1 MSASLRLAT
10 SPTGFLEGPANIP
23 KSAPTSRSPAKATR
37 RSVTSMKGLLP
48 LTLSPSPALSLSNQ
62 MGGKALD
69 PGVDGYFP
77 ELLAQDLE
85 LSKVIFEARSM
96 TAGSPIRSSSAS
108 SMDDCMDR
116 PTSTMSSY
124 RSSCLSPYPSAYARV
139 QTLGAIQER
148 NSMVSFLDHQEDA
161 KSGHAASDSCSATE
175 TDASSIYDAAPPSFM
190 TRHRP
195 SVDLKSASSDPMKR
209 SLLPLSKLSL
219 LLPSESSRGGSS
231 WIEADS
237 DAEDEDASIYGAAL
251 HLSPRPPTPPEF
263 EVGIDSRP
271 ASGNMHKLLHRKS
284 HSATAAAGLASPT
297 GQRLSTSTMQ
307 ERRPSSTQY
316 ARHSHTQMQ
325 YPDSPESIS
334 MPMSQYTPPLPHSQG
349 LHYLPESVLSRRA
362 SNRSSMRTTS
372 SHEAARLMDEEARAE
387 YNQFMSAIDSKYAPR
402 LDSVYIR
409 PSPPPSPLPSVQ
421 MWLNGSAQLFSLP
434 FQSDELARVVPL
446 PPDVMETLRV
456 TTACFPE
463 TMLLSSSLTIET
475 IRTYSRKARNPVVD
489 LALLPGPRSHAPM
502 SKQSLWRRVVK
513 RGPPQPGQRTRDVHT
528 PTASL
533 LQSPSVTSLESL
545 KPWVSVKNVFGN
557 CSDYICDALY
567 SHIVAYNY
575 VSALVARYPN
585 SVSNGRSSSPAGSQ
599 HEDIPKKAASLLGL
613 NEGSAIT
620 SAASI
625 RSARRFSSSHWGKE
639 DVMTTSTGSASTGQD
654 MALRNIQTELLRCI
668 RRLIATARLMAET
681 NTTDDKVVEME
692 VEDGDVLFMR
702 SLCEIV
708 RVNEEAA
715 AYL

>member
-1 MSASLRLAT
+1 
-10 SPTGFLEGPANIP
+10 
-23 KSAPTSRSPAKATR
+23 
-37 RSVTSMKGLLP
+37 MKGLLP
-48 LTLSPSPALSLSNQ
+48 LTLSTSPCSSLSNQ
-62 MGGKALD
+62 MPGKGPD
-69 PGVDGYFP
+69 QRVDGYFP

-85 LSKVIFEARSM
+85 FSKIVFEARSM
-96 TAGSPIRSSSAS
+96 TAGSPIRSSSTS
-108 SMDDCMDR
+108 PFDDCMDR

-124 RSSCLSPYPSAYARV
+124 RSSCLSPYPSAYARI

-148 NSMVSFLDHQEDA
+148 NSMVSFLDQQDEA
-161 KSGHAASDSCSATE
+161 RSGLAASDSCSATE

-195 SVDLKSASSDPMKR
+195 SMDLKAASPDPTKR

-219 LLPSESSRGGSS
+219 LLPSESSRCGSS
-231 WIEADS
+231 WIETDS
-237 DAEDEDASIYGAAL
+237 DVEDEDAGIYGAAL

-263 EVGIDSRP
+263 EVGIDPRSS
-271 ASGNMHKLLHRKS
+271 SGSMHKLLHRKS
-284 HSATAAAGLASPT
+284 HSATAAAALASPS
-297 GQRLSTSTMQ
+297 GQHMSNTAAQ

-316 ARHSHTQMQ
+316 ARHSHTQTQ

-334 MPMSQYTPPLPHSQG
+334 KPMSRHSPPMTHSQS
-349 LHYLPESVLSRRA
+349 LHYLPESALSRA
-362 SNRSSMRTTS
+362 SNRSSMRTAN
-372 SHEAARLMDEEARAE
+372 SHEAARLSDEDARTE
-387 YNQFMSAIDSKYAPR
+387 YNQFMSSIDSKYAPR

-489 LALLPGPRSHAPM
+489 LALLPGPRSHPM

-513 RGPPQPGQRTRDVHT
+513 RGPPQSSQRTRDVHT

-545 KPWVSVKNVFGN
+545 KPWASVKNVFGN

-575 VSALVARYPN
+575 VSALVARYPT
-585 SVSNGRSSSPAGSQ
+585 SVSNGRSDSPAGSQ

-613 NEGSAIT
+613 NEGSAMT

-639 DVMTTSTGSASTGQD
+639 DVMTTSTGSTSTSQD
-654 MALRNIQTELLRCI
+654 IALRNIQTELLRCI

-681 NTTDDKVVEME
+681 NTTDEKVVEME
-692 VEDGDVLFMR
+692 MEDGDVLFMR

>member
-1 MSASLRLAT
+1 
-10 SPTGFLEGPANIP
+10 
-23 KSAPTSRSPAKATR
+23 
-37 RSVTSMKGLLP
+37 MKGLLP
-48 LTLSPSPALSLSNQ
+48 LTLSTSPSSSPSNQ
-62 MGGKALD
+62 MPERALD
-69 PGVDGYFP
+69 HRLDGYFP

-85 LSKVIFEARSM
+85 FSKIIFEARSM
-96 TAGSPIRSSSAS
+96 TAGSPA
-108 SMDDCMDR
+108 
-116 PTSTMSSY
+116 T
-124 RSSCLSPYPSAYARV
+124 SCLSPYQSAYTRV

-148 NSMVSFLDHQEDA
+148 NSMVSFLDQQEDT
-161 KSGHAASDSCSATE
+161 KSGDAASDSCSATE
-175 TDASSIYDAAPPSFM
+175 TEASSVYDAAPPSFM

-195 SVDLKSASSDPMKR
+195 SMDLKSASSDSMNR
-209 SLLPLSKLSL
+209 NLLPLSKLSL

-231 WIEADS
+231 WIETDS
-237 DAEDEDASIYGAAL
+237 DAGDDDVGLYGATL

-271 ASGNMHKLLHRKS
+271 SSGNMHKLLHRKS
-284 HSATAAAGLASPT
+284 HSAATAAALAS
-297 GQRLSTSTMQ
+297 GQHLSNSTTQ
-307 ERRPSSTQY
+307 VWRPSSTQY

-325 YPDSPESIS
+325 CPDSPESIC
-334 MPMSQYTPPLPHSQG
+334 MPMPLYAPPGSHSQS
-349 LHYLPESVLSRRA
+349 LHYLPDGVPSRRA
-362 SNRSSMRTTS
+362 SNRSSMRS
-372 SHEAARLMDEEARAE
+372 ANSHEAARLSNEDVKTE
-387 YNQFMSAIDSKYAPR
+387 YNQFMSSIDSKYAPR

-489 LALLPGPRSHAPM
+489 LALLPGPRCHTAM

-513 RGPPQPGQRTRDVHT
+513 RGSPQPCQRTRDVHT

-533 LQSPSVTSLESL
+533 LQSPSVTSLDSL

-575 VSALVARYPN
+575 VSALVARYPT
-585 SVSNGRSSSPAGSQ
+585 SLSNGRSSSPVASL

-613 NEGSAIT
+613 NEGSTMT

-625 RSARRFSSSHWGKE
+625 RSARRFSSSHWGRE
-639 DVMTTSTGSASTGQD
+639 DLMTTSTSSTSTSQD

-668 RRLIATARLMAET
+668 RRLIATARLMAES
-681 NTTDDKVVEME
+681 NTTDEKVVEME

>member
-1 MSASLRLAT
+1 MPGKT
-10 SPTGFLEGPANIP
+10 LEE
-23 KSAPTSRSPAKATR
+23 
-37 RSVTSMKGLLP
+37 
-48 LTLSPSPALSLSNQ
+48 
-62 MGGKALD
+62 
-69 PGVDGYFP
+69 GVDGCFP

-85 LSKVIFEARSM
+85 FSKIIFEARRM
-96 TAGSPIRSSSAS
+96 TAGSPVTSSSAS
-108 SMDDCMDR
+108 PFDDCMDR

-124 RSSCLSPYPSAYARV
+124 RSSCLSPYPSAYARI

-148 NSMVSFLDHQEDA
+148 SSMVSFLDQLEDA

-175 TDASSIYDAAPPSFM
+175 TDASSVYDAAPPSFM

-195 SVDLKSASSDPMKR
+195 SIDSKASSSDPVKR
-209 SLLPLSKLSL
+209 SQLPLSKLSL

-237 DAEDEDASIYGAAL
+237 DVEDEDASIYGAAL

-271 ASGNMHKLLHRKS
+271 ASGSMHKLLHRKS
-284 HSATAAAGLASPT
+284 YSATAAAALASPPP
-297 GQRLSTSTMQ
+297 GQHLSNSTMQ

-334 MPMSQYTPPLPHSQG
+334 MPMSQYSPPMPHSQS
-349 LHYLPESVLSRRA
+349 LHHLPESALPRRA
-362 SNRSSMRTTS
+362 SNRSSMRTAS
-372 SHEAARLMDEEARAE
+372 SHEAVRLIDEDARTE
-387 YNQFMSAIDSKYAPR
+387 YNQFMSSIDSKYAPR

-489 LALLPGPRSHAPM
+489 LALLPGPRSHASM

-513 RGPPQPGQRTRDVHT
+513 RGPQQPSQRTRDVHT

-575 VSALVARYPN
+575 VSALVARYPA
-585 SVSNGRSSSPAGSQ
+585 SVSNGRSDSPAGSQ

-613 NEGSAIT
+613 NEGSTMT

-639 DVMTTSTGSASTGQD
+639 DVMTTSTGSTSTGQD

-681 NTTDDKVVEME
+681 NTTDEKVVEME
-692 VEDGDVLFMR
+692 MEDGDVLFMR